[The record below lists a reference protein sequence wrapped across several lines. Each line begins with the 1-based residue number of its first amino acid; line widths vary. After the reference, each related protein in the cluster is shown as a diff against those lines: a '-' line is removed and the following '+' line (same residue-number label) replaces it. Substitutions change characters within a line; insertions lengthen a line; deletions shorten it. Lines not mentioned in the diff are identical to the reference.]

1 MLETFQTRRCAK
13 YGVCD
18 GWEGGRGGCID
29 ALKLLADVP
38 VSKEAVVPDTRV
50 PQPVQNRGSA
60 ISVHQTNCFTSPQ

>member
-1 MLETFQTRRCAK
+1 MCLKLFRQGDVPNMGPRIGR
-13 YGVCD
+13 
-18 GWEGGRGGCID
+18 RGGECID

-50 PQPVQNRGSA
+50 PQPVQNRGST